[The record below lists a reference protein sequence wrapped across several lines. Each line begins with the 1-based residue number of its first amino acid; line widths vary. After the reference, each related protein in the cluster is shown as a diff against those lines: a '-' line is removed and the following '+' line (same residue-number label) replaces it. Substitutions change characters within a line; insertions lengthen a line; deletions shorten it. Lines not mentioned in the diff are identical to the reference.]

1 MLPPKSIGKC
11 VFAGIVEVGKQIS
24 ATSTGVGNP
33 VFIVGSATGKDG
45 IHGASFASKDLDED
59 SAEDIPSVQVG
70 DPFQEKLLLEATM
83 ELAETDAVVGM
94 QDMGA
99 AGITCSSCEMSAAG
113 EHGMDIW
120 LDKVPLRQKMEA
132 WEILLQ
138 RAKSVCLW

>member
-1 MLPPKSIGKC
+1 MNAFS
-11 VFAGIVEVGKQIS
+11 AGIVEVGKQIS
-24 ATSTGVGNP
+24 ATSSGVGNP

-83 ELAETDAVVGM
+83 ELATTDSVVGM

-99 AGITCSSCEMSAAG
+99 AGITCSSCEMSAA
-113 EHGMDIW
+113 
-120 LDKVPLRQKMEA
+120 
-132 WEILLQ
+132 
-138 RAKSVCLW
+138 